1 MTQFIENNDIIFTTA
16 YKDINRGNWVNFTRS
31 NQTYINYFYNLADN
45 IKYKLVVYVE
55 DYIKETMFREHVFN
69 ENIIFIDMNDVET
82 FYQNFL
88 EKDTTVMNSEAFQN
102 KIPQNRKN
110 KPECLYS
117 EYNLINHS
125 KINFVNHTKKLFG
138 DYKYY
143 SWIDF
148 GAMNENV
155 ENIPNNIDT
164 FLLDKKITYHC
175 VQEPPLERI
184 SEDEMLKSDEVYFLG
199 SSFIVFRDLV
209 EKFEKA
215 WETKLIEWQEKTIS
229 DDDQNLV
236 LQLYY
241 DCPYMFQ
248 KIETTEWFGM
258 FRKLQKKTI
267 KIEYGTDNN
276 RIDITSVVF
285 KKCRRTKIAFIT
297 SDDHLRSQLFTDPLI
312 GIKKYIYICN
322 NTTNTYKVN
331 NFNIFIDIETN
342 DFFIENLHIIPENII
357 NKYNEVEARNR
368 LLTIQS
374 SMTINYGSF
383 SEEFFE
389 QMMSSTYITG
399 NEKVLEIG
407 GNIGRNTLV
416 IAKILNNNN
425 NDNLV
430 TLESDKESC
439 VKLLENK
446 NMNALKFNIENSAL
460 SKRKLIQKGH
470 DTYVFDGNEIP
481 SDFKLVDT
489 ITLDELVDKYK
500 IEFDTL
506 VLDCEGAFYYILL
519 DMPEIIKNVKLI
531 IMENDYMDISHKKY
545 IDDVLSDNGFLV
557 DYVQSGGWDPAT
569 CPFYNN
575 FYEVWKKC

>member
-82 FYQNFL
+82 FYQKFL

-148 GAMNENV
+148 GTMNENV

-241 DCPYMFQ
+241 DCPDMFQ
-248 KIETTEWFGM
+248 KIKNAEWFGM
-258 FRKLQKKTI
+258 FRKLKLFDETKNTPLCEIMGRNKSDKGSINIVSHWHNYTTFYYNLFKDMQEQNLRIFELGLGTNNVGIPSNMGINGRPGASLYGWCEFFSNSYIFGADIDSNILFDTDKIKTFYCDQTNPDVI
-267 KIEYGTDNN
+267 KQLWDNINLQENFDIIIEDGLHTFEANKCFFENSIHKIKPNGYYIIEDILNEDIPLFISQIKDWELTYNN
-276 RIDITSVVF
+276 YIF
-285 KKCRRTKIAFIT
+285 
-297 SDDHLRSQLFTDPLI
+297 HLFTIPSI
-312 GIKKYIYICN
+312 
-322 NTTNTYKVN
+322 VN
-331 NFNIFIDIETN
+331 KD
-342 DFFIENLHIIPENII
+342 D
-357 NKYNEVEARNR
+357 
-368 LLTIQS
+368 
-374 SMTINYGSF
+374 
-383 SEEFFE
+383 
-389 QMMSSTYITG
+389 
-399 NEKVLEIG
+399 
-407 GNIGRNTLV
+407 NTL
-416 IAKILNNNN
+416 
-425 NDNLV
+425 LV
-430 TLESDKESC
+430 
-439 VKLLENK
+439 V
-446 NMNALKFNIENSAL
+446 
-460 SKRKLIQKGH
+460 RKL
-470 DTYVFDGNEIP
+470 
-481 SDFKLVDT
+481 
-489 ITLDELVDKYK
+489 
-500 IEFDTL
+500 
-506 VLDCEGAFYYILL
+506 
-519 DMPEIIKNVKLI
+519 
-531 IMENDYMDISHKKY
+531 
-545 IDDVLSDNGFLV
+545 
-557 DYVQSGGWDPAT
+557 
-569 CPFYNN
+569 
-575 FYEVWKKC
+575 